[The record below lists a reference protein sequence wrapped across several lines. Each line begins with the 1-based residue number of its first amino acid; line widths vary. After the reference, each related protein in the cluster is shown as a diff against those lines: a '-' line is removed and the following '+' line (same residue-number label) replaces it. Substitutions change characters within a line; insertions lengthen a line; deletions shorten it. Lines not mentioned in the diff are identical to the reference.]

1 MKKNFLLKILLI
13 FFCIS
18 CSADKIKKDIILE
31 NNIEAQMSAAYEEG
45 LYELE
50 NRDFLY
56 ASSRF
61 NDAEL
66 LYPQSRW
73 APKSAL
79 MSAYSYYAGNYYSDS
94 IYELKRFLKVY
105 PENKHLDYAYYLLAM
120 NYYETII
127 DEAKDLKPIIESKKY
142 FEHII
147 KNYPQTDY
155 AADSKFK
162 LDLINNIFAAKQM
175 YIGRHYIKKQKWIPA
190 INRFKIVLNEYDT
203 TAYVEEAI
211 HRLVEINYRIGLIGE
226 SKKYAKLLGYNY
238 QSSEWYKKSYKILN
252 KNYIIKKS
260 NKNKD
265 KRRIRNFVKKLFR

>member
-1 MKKNFLLKILLI
+1 MKKFQLNL
-13 FFCIS
+13 
-18 CSADKIKKDIILE
+18 
-31 NNIEAQMSAAYEEG
+31 
-45 LYELE
+45 
-50 NRDFLY
+50 
-56 ASSRF
+56 RF

>member
-1 MKKNFLLKILLI
+1 
-13 FFCIS
+13 
-18 CSADKIKKDIILE
+18 
-31 NNIEAQMSAAYEEG
+31 
-45 LYELE
+45 
-50 NRDFLY
+50 
-56 ASSRF
+56 
-61 NDAEL
+61 
-66 LYPQSRW
+66 
-73 APKSAL
+73 
-79 MSAYSYYAGNYYSDS
+79 
-94 IYELKRFLKVY
+94 
-105 PENKHLDYAYYLLAM
+105 M